1 MKISWMGHSCFLLE
15 TNKGTKLITDP
26 YEPGGY
32 SGAVGYG
39 PIDIEAD
46 IVTVSHQHSDHN
58 YCSGLRTAKI
68 IDTPGEAKVKDI
80 VVKGLSSFHDQS
92 QGKERGRNIIFI
104 FEVENLKIVH
114 FGDLGTVDI
123 NYSYLNDVDIAL
135 IPVGGTFTIDANQ
148 AHKLLKNISPQI
160 VVPMHFKTEKLG
172 FDIDR
177 VDKFLKGEDW
187 EEKDILDINRDN
199 ISSFKKI
206 VVLRH
211 QR

>member
-15 TNKGTKLITDP
+15 TISGMKIITDP

-32 SGAVGYG
+32 GGAVGYSALN
-39 PIDIEAD
+39 ISAD

-58 YCSGLRTAKI
+58 YCFGFRNAKI
-68 IDTPGEAKVKDI
+68 MDAPGEVKVKD
-80 VVKGLSSFHDQS
+80 VVIKGLSSFHDQS
-92 QGKERGRNIIFI
+92 QGRERGQNIIFI
-104 FEVENLKIVH
+104 FEAENLKVVH

-123 NYSYLNDVDIAL
+123 NYSCLNDVDIAL
-135 IPVGGTFTIDANQ
+135 IPVGGTFTIDASQ
-148 AHKLLKNISPQI
+148 AHKLLKNISPRI

-177 VDKFLKGEDW
+177 VDKFLRDKDW
-187 EEKDILDINRDN
+187 EEKDALDINRDN